1 MWKRVITF
9 RALGWVELGGKGK
22 FAGVVIFMVAPDV
35 KAPKFSREEH
45 EFCSCARFCAR
56 RESQPRNAQ
65 GA

>member
-35 KAPKFSREEH
+35 KGGTRAILVMHACWVST
-45 EFCSCARFCAR
+45 
-56 RESQPRNAQ
+56 ESQVFL
-65 GA
+65 G